1 VQEDEHLCTQKR
13 KQHAVKHG
21 HVTGRKKER
30 RPSNFYYESEE
41 CAALLAQLD
50 ADEAVKAAQTSR
62 KTPTTEDDPWTTP

>member
-1 VQEDEHLCTQKR
+1 
-13 KQHAVKHG
+13 VKHG

-50 ADEAVKAAQTSR
+50 ADEAVKAAQTQQ
-62 KTPTTEDDPWTTP
+62 TQQAPHQPEDAA